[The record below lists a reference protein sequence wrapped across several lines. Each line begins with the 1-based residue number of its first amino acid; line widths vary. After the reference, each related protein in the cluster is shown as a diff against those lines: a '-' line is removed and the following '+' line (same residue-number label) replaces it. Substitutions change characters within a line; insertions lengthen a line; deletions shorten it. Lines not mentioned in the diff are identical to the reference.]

1 MTVFAELERRNVLR
15 VAAAYVA
22 VSWLLIQ
29 VVETL
34 FPVFE
39 LPDAAIRTVVI
50 VLAIGFVPALVVA
63 WAFELTPEGLVRDA
77 DVDRAS
83 PSIRAST
90 KRLDRI
96 VMVALALAVGYF
108 AFDKFM
114 LDPAR
119 DLAIAEAAK
128 EEGRAEA
135 VQNKRDAGP
144 PVIAVLPFSA
154 VTATED
160 SQFFA
165 AGVHDDLLT
174 KLAQLP
180 SMLVISRTSV
190 MEYKDVQRN
199 IRAIGDALGADAIL
213 EGGVQSAGNRIR
225 INAQLIDAETDE
237 HLWAETYDR
246 ELTTASI
253 FDVQDDIARAIAEA
267 LQTTFTAAAQKTIP
281 TQNMAAYRAWHNAL
295 TVRDS
300 ISGGHTSD
308 EYRAYLEEAAEL
320 DPTFTRPL
328 AELVG
333 SLALSVIREKDAA
346 TIERAEETLNR
357 IRVVAPNSV
366 DFLMAQTYY
375 TYYVLN
381 DYDLAH
387 EIAKQALALTP
398 SDTRLLQIKSWIE
411 RRQGDFDARV
421 ETMKLA
427 RKLSPG
433 TAIYTGGI
441 VNNLILLHRYDEAAE
456 ELAAIDE
463 DLAETDEDKYWFER
477 TRAMLEYREHRDVGR
492 LARRIVELVG
502 NSDDRRMAIDAVMAH
517 TMNREFDAALAL
529 VDQFP
534 IQEAFSPGAHFGV
547 SDRLFS
553 ELILVNVMGDSD
565 RRPRVIEEAK
575 VTLLEH
581 STEEQRTLG
590 MQSLTMALVAA
601 AEGRSDDAVDHV
613 NGWLGGY
620 GTDWADRSS
629 VRDLACQILGLARA
643 GEAAVQ
649 CIRDGLEEPSFIM
662 PSLEPLWPTYDP
674 IRDEPV
680 FIELVEELGV

>member
-1 MTVFAELERRNVLR
+1 MTVFAELKRRNVLR

-83 PSIRAST
+83 ASIRAST

-160 SQFFA
+160 SEFFA

-199 IRAIGDALGADAIL
+199 MREIGEALGADAIL

-225 INAQLIDAETDE
+225 INAQLIDAKTDE
-237 HLWAETYDR
+237 HLWAETYDLSLIHIS
-246 ELTTASI
+246 E
-253 FDVQDDIARAIAEA
+253 
-267 LQTTFTAAAQKTIP
+267 P
-281 TQNMAAYRAWHNAL
+281 T
-295 TVRDS
+295 
-300 ISGGHTSD
+300 
-308 EYRAYLEEAAEL
+308 
-320 DPTFTRPL
+320 
-328 AELVG
+328 
-333 SLALSVIREKDAA
+333 
-346 TIERAEETLNR
+346 
-357 IRVVAPNSV
+357 
-366 DFLMAQTYY
+366 
-375 TYYVLN
+375 
-381 DYDLAH
+381 
-387 EIAKQALALTP
+387 
-398 SDTRLLQIKSWIE
+398 
-411 RRQGDFDARV
+411 RQ
-421 ETMKLA
+421 E
-427 RKLSPG
+427 S
-433 TAIYTGGI
+433 
-441 VNNLILLHRYDEAAE
+441 
-456 ELAAIDE
+456 
-463 DLAETDEDKYWFER
+463 
-477 TRAMLEYREHRDVGR
+477 
-492 LARRIVELVG
+492 
-502 NSDDRRMAIDAVMAH
+502 
-517 TMNREFDAALAL
+517 
-529 VDQFP
+529 
-534 IQEAFSPGAHFGV
+534 
-547 SDRLFS
+547 
-553 ELILVNVMGDSD
+553 
-565 RRPRVIEEAK
+565 
-575 VTLLEH
+575 
-581 STEEQRTLG
+581 
-590 MQSLTMALVAA
+590 
-601 AEGRSDDAVDHV
+601 RS
-613 NGWLGGY
+613 
-620 GTDWADRSS
+620 R
-629 VRDLACQILGLARA
+629 
-643 GEAAVQ
+643 
-649 CIRDGLEEPSFIM
+649 M
-662 PSLEPLWPTYDP
+662 PSSA
-674 IRDEPV
+674 
-680 FIELVEELGV
+680 